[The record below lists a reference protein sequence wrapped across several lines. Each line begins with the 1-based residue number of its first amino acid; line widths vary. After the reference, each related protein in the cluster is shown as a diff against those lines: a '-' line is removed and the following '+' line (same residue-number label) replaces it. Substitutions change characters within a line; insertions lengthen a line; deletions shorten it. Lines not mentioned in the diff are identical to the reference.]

1 MKNVA
6 LIEARYN
13 STRLKGKILLNLNK
27 RYKTIDFVIQN
38 LLASNSFNKKNIKI
52 LTSKNKSDNKI
63 TNYLKTKY
71 DLEIFKGPEENV
83 YMRIYNFVKRRN
95 IKNILRVT
103 SDNPLVDP
111 DIIDNLVNKFEKK
124 RVDYMSL
131 RTMEHSTN
139 WNEKSDFPE
148 GVSLEI
154 FKKKIFL
161 KFKNLIN
168 RKNQSYPTW
177 YFYSQKNNIKREKLK
192 YFNIYKKINKKMR
205 VTLDTKKDYI
215 FLKKIIKFFN
225 LQPGKNNLKKIIKN
239 QSIKKISLININK
252 KKKIAHRIIN
262 S

>member
-1 MKNVA
+1 MSIFVKMKNVN

-13 STRLKGKILLNLNK
+13 STRLRGKILLNLNK

-63 TNYLKTKY
+63 TNIKNQIS
-71 DLEIFKGPEENV
+71 LEIFKGPEETV

-154 FKKKIFL
+154 FKKKIF
-161 KFKNLIN
+161 
-168 RKNQSYPTW
+168 
-177 YFYSQKNNIKREKLK
+177 
-192 YFNIYKKINKKMR
+192 
-205 VTLDTKKDYI
+205 
-215 FLKKIIKFFN
+215 
-225 LQPGKNNLKKIIKN
+225 
-239 QSIKKISLININK
+239 
-252 KKKIAHRIIN
+252 
-262 S
+262 